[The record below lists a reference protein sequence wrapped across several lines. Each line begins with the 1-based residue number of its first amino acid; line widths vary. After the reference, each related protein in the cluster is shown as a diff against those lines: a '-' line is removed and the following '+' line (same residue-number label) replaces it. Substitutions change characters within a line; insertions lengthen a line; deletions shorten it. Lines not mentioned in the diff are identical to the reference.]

1 MKSLLLKDLYN
12 MRTNVRYLLVM
23 MLVFAV
29 AFIPNGYL
37 NFLFI
42 TSTMFSVMMVSTFS
56 YDEYAKW
63 NRYALVMPIQKRDIV
78 AGKFLMAV
86 LFSLFGV
93 FLGGICSVI
102 GGLVM
107 GELTLG
113 SGDAWREILFS
124 IDLSFCI
131 AVLFGTTMI
140 PLLFQFGVEKAR
152 MITVGVVAVPVLLL
166 YAFLKFSDGA
176 AFLNGEKNLVT
187 LMILFPVFVLIWGS
201 VMYKISCRIFF
212 QKEF

>member
-42 TSTMFSVMMVSTFS
+42 TSVMFSVMMVSTFS

-63 NRYALVMPIQKRDIV
+63 NRYALVMPIQKRDIE

-93 FLGGICSVI
+93 ILGGICSVI

-107 GELTLG
+107 GQLTLG

-166 YAFLKFSDGA
+166 YAFLKLSDGA
-176 AFLNGEKNLVT
+176 AFLNGEKNFVT

-201 VMYKISCRIFF
+201 AMYKISCRIFF

>member
-102 GGLVM
+102 GGL
-107 GELTLG
+107 GWE
-113 SGDAWREILFS
+113 S
-124 IDLSFCI
+124 
-131 AVLFGTTMI
+131 
-140 PLLFQFGVEKAR
+140 
-152 MITVGVVAVPVLLL
+152 
-166 YAFLKFSDGA
+166 
-176 AFLNGEKNLVT
+176 
-187 LMILFPVFVLIWGS
+187 
-201 VMYKISCRIFF
+201 
-212 QKEF
+212 

>member
-78 AGKFLMAV
+78 AGKFLWLCYSRYLECSWAV
-86 LFSLFGV
+86 FAVSLA
-93 FLGGICSVI
+93 
-102 GGLVM
+102 
-107 GELTLG
+107 
-113 SGDAWREILFS
+113 DW
-124 IDLSFCI
+124 
-131 AVLFGTTMI
+131 
-140 PLLFQFGVEKAR
+140 
-152 MITVGVVAVPVLLL
+152 
-166 YAFLKFSDGA
+166 
-176 AFLNGEKNLVT
+176 
-187 LMILFPVFVLIWGS
+187 
-201 VMYKISCRIFF
+201 
-212 QKEF
+212 

>member
-93 FLGGICSVI
+93 F
-102 GGLVM
+102 
-107 GELTLG
+107 
-113 SGDAWREILFS
+113 ARE
-124 IDLSFCI
+124 
-131 AVLFGTTMI
+131 
-140 PLLFQFGVEKAR
+140 
-152 MITVGVVAVPVLLL
+152 
-166 YAFLKFSDGA
+166 
-176 AFLNGEKNLVT
+176 
-187 LMILFPVFVLIWGS
+187 
-201 VMYKISCRIFF
+201 
-212 QKEF
+212 

>member
-1 MKSLLLKDLYN
+1 
-12 MRTNVRYLLVM
+12 MRTNIRYLLVM

-42 TSTMFSVMMVSTFS
+42 TSIMFSVMMVSTFS

-63 NRYALVMPIQKRDIV
+63 NCYALVMPIQKRDIV

-93 FLGGICSVI
+93 ILGGICSVV

-107 GELTLG
+107 GQMTLG
-113 SGDAWREILFS
+113 NGDAWSEILFS
-124 IDLSFCI
+124 LDLAFCMAI
-131 AVLFGTTMI
+131 LFGTTMI
-140 PLLFQFGVEKAR
+140 PMLFQFGVEKAR

-166 YAFLKFSDGA
+166 YVLLKLSDGA
-176 AFLNGEKNLVT
+176 AFLNSEKNIGI
-187 LMILFPVFVLIWGS
+187 LMILFPIFVLIWGS
-201 VMYKISCRIFF
+201 VMYKISCKIFCH
-212 QKEF
+212 KEF